1 VTAAR
6 ISAALGVLGDL
17 AREDEEL
24 GQRTT
29 YRVGGRAKL
38 LCEINST
45 EEALTVSRAVEESGV
60 DVLVLGRGS
69 NLLVSDAGFDG
80 LVVLLGEGLS
90 SIQINESQVLAGAS
104 LLLPVLA
111 RKTVAAGLTG
121 LEWAVGVPG
130 SVGGAVRM
138 NAGGHGAEIA
148 ANIIAAETLVLGS
161 AETRWRPASD
171 LALGYRTSSVEANE
185 IVLAARFA
193 LAPGDRSASE
203 DLLTEIVRWR
213 RENQPGGQN
222 SGSVFTNPAG
232 DSAGRI
238 IDACGLKGFRI
249 GTAEVSTKHAN
260 FIQASPQGLASDVA
274 SVIAEVQRAV
284 YEDKGIWL
292 VPEVKMIGWSDL
304 EAGSST

>member
-1 VTAAR
+1 MTAAR
-6 ISAALGVLGDL
+6 ISTALGVLGDL
-17 AREDEEL
+17 AQQDQEL

-29 YRVGGRAKL
+29 YRVGGQAKL

-45 EEALTVSRAVEESGV
+45 EEALTVSRAVQESGV

-80 LVVLLGEGLS
+80 LVVVLGEGLGTS
-90 SIQINESQVLAGAS
+90 QINDDQVVAGAA

-138 NAGGHGAEIA
+138 NAGGHGADIA
-148 ANIIAAETLVLGS
+148 TNLIDAETLILGS
-161 AETRWRPASD
+161 AETRWRPVSD
-171 LALGYRTSSVEANE
+171 LALGYRTSGVAVNE
-185 IVLAARFA
+185 IVLTARFG
-193 LAPGDRSASE
+193 LAPGDRPASE
-203 DLLTEIVRWR
+203 ELLTEIVRWR

-222 SGSVFTNPAG
+222 SGSVFTNPEG

-238 IDACGLKGFRI
+238 IDACGLKGLRI

-260 FIQASPQGLASDVA
+260 FIQASPQGLARDVA

-284 YEDKGIWL
+284 YEAKGIWL

>member
-1 VTAAR
+1 MTADR
-6 ISAALGVLGDL
+6 ISAVRGVLGPL
-17 AREDEEL
+17 ALEDQEL

-29 YRVGGRAKL
+29 YRVGGRARL
-38 LCEINST
+38 YCEINST
-45 EEALTVSRAVEESGV
+45 AEALTVSRAVGETGIE
-60 DVLVLGRGS
+60 VLVLGRGS

-80 LVVLLGEGLS
+80 LVVGLGEGLGT
-90 SIQINESQVLAGAS
+90 IQIKDSEVVAGAA

-138 NAGGHGAEIA
+138 NAGGHGADIA
-148 ANIIAAETLVLGS
+148 TNLIDAETLVLGA
-161 AETRWRPASD
+161 AETRWRSVSD
-171 LALGYRTSSVEANE
+171 LALEYRTSSVEANE
-185 IVLAARFA
+185 IVLAARFG

-203 DLLTEIVRWR
+203 ELLTEIVRWR

-222 SGSVFTNPAG
+222 SGSVFTNPSG

-238 IDACGLKGFRI
+238 IDACGLKGLRI

-284 YEDKGIWL
+284 YEAKGIWL

-304 EAGSST
+304 EAGSSP